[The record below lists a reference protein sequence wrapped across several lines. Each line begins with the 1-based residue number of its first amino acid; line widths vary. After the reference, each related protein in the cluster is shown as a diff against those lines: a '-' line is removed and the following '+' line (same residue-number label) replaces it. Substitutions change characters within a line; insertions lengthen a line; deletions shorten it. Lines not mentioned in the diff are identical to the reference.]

1 MAIVKRMSS
10 KASVKKIEK
19 YLKQEEK
26 TEEKLISGMNCDS
39 DNFARECQ
47 STNLL
52 YDKNNQAGERKYY
65 HVIQSFSP
73 EEGTK
78 LTPELAHRIAKE
90 FAEKNF
96 KGHEVLVVTHL
107 DKEHMHNHF
116 VVNSVSFETGNKY
129 RADNKSLW
137 ELRRTSNELCREN
150 GLIHSI
156 QDLDKRAKDKFTDGE
171 FRKEL
176 KGEEV
181 WKTTLRNQIKDTMDN
196 SKSLDDFRQQLKE
209 KYNVETQVR
218 TKTSKGKSSEIIEY
232 KPEGNRKFM
241 DGEKRLGTEYG
252 KEYIDGI
259 TRRNAEKTRDEI
271 TRDTNPKAGTT
282 SGIDTGKL
290 DAEIRNQQLARAN
303 IVAESRMRELAKLQE
318 AERQSSERQRQ
329 SKEKIRKRDERE
341 R

>member
-73 EEGTK
+73 EEGAN

-116 VVNSVSFETGNKY
+116 VVNSVSLETGNKY

-209 KYNVETQVR
+209 KYKVETQVR

-252 KEYIDGI
+252 KEHIDGI
-259 TRRNAEKTRDEI
+259 TRRNVEKTRDEI
-271 TRDTNPKAGTT
+271 TRNTGAG
-282 SGIDTGKL
+282 SGDTGASARAIE
-290 DAEIRNQQLARAN
+290 AEIRNRQ
-303 IVAESRMRELAKLQE
+303 IDSVSIDIESRKRELTKLQE
-318 AERQSSERQRQ
+318 AERQSPERQRQ
-329 SKEKIRKRDERE
+329 PKEKIRERGERE